1 MSLAS
6 NPTRFRLT
14 GWHVLAMFVVFFG
27 VDIAVNTVMIVGAYK
42 TYPGEVADNPYEDGL
57 AYDST
62 IGRKEAQAKLGWRM
76 TAGLEGASV
85 VRITAVGPGARP
97 VMGLRFQASLG
108 RPATETG
115 KRVLAFRETAPGVYD
130 AATAPVSGA
139 WDVKV
144 TAYDARGRRFDAER
158 RLIGP

>member
-6 NPTRFRLT
+6 NSTGFRLT

-27 VDIAVNTVMIVGAYK
+27 IDIAVNTVFIMRAYA

-76 TAGLEGASV
+76 TAGLVGAST
-85 VRITAVGPGARP
+85 VRITAVGPGAAP
-97 VMGLRFQASLG
+97 LSGLRFQGSLG

-115 KRVLAFRETAPGVYD
+115 KRILAFHETAPGVYD
-130 AATAPVSGA
+130 AVTAPVTGA

-144 TAYDARGRRFDAER
+144 TALDAKGHRFDAQR